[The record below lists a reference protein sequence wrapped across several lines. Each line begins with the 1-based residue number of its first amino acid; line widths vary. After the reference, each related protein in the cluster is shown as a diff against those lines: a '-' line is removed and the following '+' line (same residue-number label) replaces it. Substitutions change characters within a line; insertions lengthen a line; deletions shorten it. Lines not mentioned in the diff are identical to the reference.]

1 MPHTSLSES
10 RIRAHQNMVRCLTQF
25 RQHKLM
31 INNLIKEKKIIIA
44 QSNNSRCASP
54 VNRISDKSKI
64 YETKVN

>member
-1 MPHTSLSES
+1 
-10 RIRAHQNMVRCLTQF
+10 
-25 RQHKLM
+25 M

-44 QSNNSRCASP
+44 PNNNSRCASP